1 MERPSDKKRISNRKE
16 RGQEKNGCSDEEIMK
31 MKIAIFGS
39 GHFGRQALKE
49 YGAGKVSYFIDNNQE
64 KWGKECQGKPI
75 ISLKEYKEMAEEY
88 HTVIAVD
95 AFSAI
100 IKQLQENGIT
110 EYEIYNPF
118 YKKRFDELKE
128 CIKGVSGTILL
139 CGIDEKTEL
148 VWNLLLHCGIP
159 KDKIILAD
167 TEEYQKKTPFFQKQH
182 VNLLDGSV
190 QQADTIIISAE
201 NRAYALQAF
210 LEKKAKNKRILNAFI
225 LTEYGDK
232 DRLVVNPY
240 EGLDHDISEQ
250 EWVDHNDNAGIR
262 LAVQSYMEELAK
274 DLPLFQ
280 HIEIETYNRCNG
292 VCSFCPVSVG
302 NEKRPLKRMDEEL
315 FKRLIDQLSE
325 MDYTGRLAIFS
336 NNEPFLDERIVA
348 FNQYAREKLPGARM
362 HLFTNGTVLK
372 LEDFVEIMNYLDEL
386 VIDNYNQELKLI
398 PSVKRIVAYCEEHPE
413 LKERVTVVTRK
424 PKEVRT
430 SRGGD
435 APNREKTDYMAS
447 FGCVMPF
454 KQMIVRPDG
463 KVSLCCNDPYG
474 KCTMGDLTT
483 ENIKDVWYGEEFT
496 KAREAIRKG
505 RGNYEACRYC
515 DTTLLF

>member
-1 MERPSDKKRISNRKE
+1 
-16 RGQEKNGCSDEEIMK
+16 

-49 YGAGKVSYFIDNNQE
+49 YGTDKVCYFIDNNQE
-64 KWGKECQGKPI
+64 KWGKECLGKPV
-75 ISLKEYKEMAEEY
+75 ISLEEYKAISEQY
-88 HTVIAVD
+88 HTVIAVN
-95 AFSAI
+95 AFSPI

-118 YKKRFDELKE
+118 YKKQFDELQE
-128 CIKGVSGTILL
+128 CIRGVSGSILL
-139 CGIDEKTEL
+139 CGIDEKTGL
-148 VWNLLLHCGIP
+148 IWNLLQFSGIP
-159 KDKIILAD
+159 KDRMILAD
-167 TEEYQKKTPFFQKQH
+167 TEEYQKRTPLFRKQQIN
-182 VNLLDGSV
+182 VLDKAI
-190 QQADTIIISAE
+190 QAIREADTIIVSAE
-201 NRAYALQAF
+201 SRAYALQTI
-210 LEKKAKNKRILNAFI
+210 LEKKVKNKRILNPFI
-225 LTEYGDK
+225 LTEYGEK
-232 DRLVVNPY
+232 DRLIVNPY

-250 EWVDHNDNAGIR
+250 EWVDQNDNAGIR
-262 LAVQSYMEELAK
+262 LSIQSYMEELAK
-274 DLPLFQ
+274 NLPLFQ

-292 VCSFCPVSVG
+292 VCSFCPVSIG
-302 NEKRPLKRMDEEL
+302 NEKRPLMKMDEGL
-315 FKRLIDQLSE
+315 FKKIIDELSE
-325 MDYTGRLAIFS
+325 IDYSGRLATFS
-336 NNEPFLDERIVA
+336 NNEPFLDERIVS
-348 FNQYAREKLPGARM
+348 FNRYAREKLPKAHM

-372 LEDFVEIMNYLDEL
+372 PEDFIEIMKYLDEL

-398 PSVKRIVAYCEEHPE
+398 PSVQKIVAYCEAHPE

-424 PKEVRT
+424 PVEVRT

-474 KCTMGDLTT
+474 KCTMGDLST
-483 ENIKDVWYGEEFT
+483 ESIRDVWYGEKFH
-496 KAREAIRKG
+496 KVREAIRKG

>member
-1 MERPSDKKRISNRKE
+1 
-16 RGQEKNGCSDEEIMK
+16 

-49 YGAGKVSYFIDNNQE
+49 YGADKVSYFIDNNQE
-64 KWGKECQGKPI
+64 KWGKECQGKQI
-75 ISLKEYKEMAEEY
+75 ISLKEYKEMTGE
-88 HTVIAVD
+88 HCIVIAVYD
-95 AFSAI
+95 FSSI
-100 IKQLQENGIT
+100 VKQLQENGIT

-118 YKKRFDELKE
+118 HKKRLDELKE
-128 CIKGVSGTILL
+128 CIQGVSGNILL

-148 VWNLLLHCGIP
+148 VWNLLLRSGIS
-159 KDKIILAD
+159 KDRIFLAD
-167 TEEYQKKTPFFQKQH
+167 TEEYQKKTPFFRKIR
-182 VNLLDGSV
+182 VRLLGEII
-190 QQADTIIISAE
+190 QQADTIIVSAE
-201 NRAYALQAF
+201 SRAYALQTI
-210 LEKKAKNKRILNAFI
+210 LEKRIKNKCILNPFI
-225 LTEYGDK
+225 LTEYGEK
-232 DRLVVNPY
+232 DQLIVNPY

-250 EWVDHNDNAGIR
+250 EWLDQNDNAGIR
-262 LAVQSYMEELAK
+262 LSIQSYMEELAK

-302 NEKRPLKRMDEEL
+302 NEKRPLMKMDEGL
-315 FKRLIDQLSE
+315 FRRIIDQLSE
-325 MDYTGRLAIFS
+325 LDYSGRLATFS
-336 NNEPFLDERIVA
+336 NNEPFLDERIVS
-348 FNQYAREKLPGARM
+348 FNRYAREKLPKAHM

-372 LEDFVEIMNYLDEL
+372 LEDFIEIMNYLDEL

-398 PSVKRIVAYCEEHPE
+398 PSVKKIVAYCEEHPE

-424 PKEVRT
+424 PVEVRT

-435 APNREKTDYMAS
+435 APNREKSDYMAS

-474 KCTMGDLTT
+474 KCTMGDLSV
-483 ENIKDVWYGEEFT
+483 ENVKDVWYGEKFR
-496 KAREAIRKG
+496 KVREAIRKG
-505 RGNYEACRYC
+505 RGNYQACRYC